1 MKDERLAELNR
12 VPDPAP
18 GDGQARALDLG
29 VLEDVLVFRLRRIRN
44 HLTET
49 FRSGSWR
56 DGLRPG
62 EFSTLALIVA
72 NPGISQ
78 IDLAR
83 EGGFDQPALV
93 GIMDDLERRGWAER
107 RKHREDR
114 RRYSIAATD
123 AGRAALDEL
132 LARALENE
140 KEARAALSE
149 EELRNFTL
157 ALDKMYH
164 RLLDG

>member
-1 MKDERLAELNR
+1 MKDERIAELNQ
-12 VPDPAP
+12 VPSDAAQAASQP
-18 GDGQARALDLG
+18 GFSLG
-29 VLEDVLVFRLRRIRN
+29 VLEDVLTFRLRRIRN
-44 HLTET
+44 YLTDS
-49 FRSGSWR
+49 FRQGAWR

-62 EFSTLALIVA
+62 EFTTLALIAA

-83 EGGFDQPALV
+83 EGGFDQASLV

-107 RKHREDR
+107 RKHRDDR
-114 RRYSIAATD
+114 RRHSIEATPT
-123 AGRAALDEL
+123 GRSALKEL

-140 KEARAALSE
+140 REARAALTPD
-149 EELRNFTL
+149 ELAAFMG

-164 RLLDG
+164 RLL